1 MIDEI
6 EPKPPIFAKW
16 RNWYWFVMLVLAAQ
30 IVVYLFI
37 TNLFQ

>member
-1 MIDEI
+1 MVDEI

-30 IVVYLFI
+30 ILVYLFI